1 MYGGSLTQ
9 PIHPNPG
16 TCTYEMDITVFL
28 EKDIKCLSF
37 FGPLLEII
45 NELIFVTNAMDVR
58 NQDTGSVDRGRWPG
72 VRDPGIFF
80 LHVTHI
86 TFYIFDKL
94 LSYLICFIFNKKE
107 NVT

>member
-1 MYGGSLTQ
+1 MGGGEPHTTHSSQ
-9 PIHPNPG
+9 PRYLRLWDGHNCIFG
-16 TCTYEMDITVFL
+16 KGFV
-28 EKDIKCLSF
+28 LSF
-37 FGPLLEII
+37 FSPLLEII

-86 TFYIFDKL
+86 TL
-94 LSYLICFIFNKKE
+94 YL
-107 NVT
+107 

>member
-1 MYGGSLTQ
+1 MGGGGPHTTH
-9 PIHPNPG
+9 HPNPG
-16 TCTYEMDITVFL
+16 TCAYEMDITVFL

-37 FGPLLEII
+37 FSPLLEII

-86 TFYIFDKL
+86 TL
-94 LSYLICFIFNKKE
+94 YL
-107 NVT
+107 